1 MDYYFGLLQTIGIH
15 ALLGWSAY
23 ILLLT
28 GQLSLAQV
36 GFFAIGAYVAG
47 ILTTMFSFH
56 ILPALFIGS
65 IIAGIFAFLVGF
77 PALRIRG
84 LMLVVATIAFTQFTS
99 LFFFNVHWQK
109 EVEGVLVG
117 PDSTQGFREIRF
129 FAANGWDT
137 LDVTIFIWLF
147 VIAVMGLLWWI
158 DNSRAGA
165 VLRAVGEDELAAQS
179 VGINL
184 TSAKVLA
191 MTTGGIIA
199 GLSGGLYAHLATY
212 VDHLTFSILLATFAI
227 AYPIIGG
234 INNVFGTL
242 AAVIMIQGLL
252 VEGLRFL
259 GDWRNLLFGL
269 LIILVMNLKPN
280 GILDAPLVNKI
291 KLLTKH
297 LLSKKHITA
306 QEKSH
311 NAES

>member
-1 MDYYFGLLQTIGIH
+1 MDYYFGLLQIIGIH

-109 EVEGVLVG
+109 EVDGVLVG

-199 GLSGGLYAHLATY
+199 GLSGGLYAHSATY

-291 KLLTKH
+291 KLLTRH

>member
-109 EVEGVLVG
+109 EVDGVLVG

-199 GLSGGLYAHLATY
+199 GLSGGLYAHSATY